1 MSIENVVFRKIK
13 EISSREMQPRPAV
26 AINQIARELSVTTDS
41 LLPTL
46 DQLKNLRLVNF
57 SDGQATSIK
66 LTLLGTVV
74 QRDK

>member
-26 AINQIARELSVTTDS
+26 TASQIASELSLTSDS

-46 DQLKNLRLVNF
+46 AQLKELRLVTF
-57 SDGQATSIK
+57 CDGKGSSIK

-74 QRDK
+74 KRDK